1 LVQILPGHSYLAL
14 ATSLRKK
21 VGRFQGQGKFWL
33 GKKFKDRF
41 FIGKKYHCPVDNTK
55 LPLVKA
61 PLFLLASACVS
72 MIFHWLEIPLS
83 CGQYKVAIGQS
94 TFVLVG
100 KRHSAQVQN
109 TLRARPPVYVI
120 TLTPIWILDEK
131 SGPRL

>member
-1 LVQILPGHSYLAL
+1 MAFGRQIISGGHFL
-14 ATSLRKK
+14 
-21 VGRFQGQGKFWL
+21 GRFRGQGKFWL

-55 LPLVKA
+55 SPLGIA
-61 PLFLLASACVS
+61 PSFLLASACAS

-100 KRHSAQVQN
+100 KHRSAQVQN
-109 TLRARPPVYVI
+109 AL
-120 TLTPIWILDEK
+120 
-131 SGPRL
+131 SGNFFLFSLF